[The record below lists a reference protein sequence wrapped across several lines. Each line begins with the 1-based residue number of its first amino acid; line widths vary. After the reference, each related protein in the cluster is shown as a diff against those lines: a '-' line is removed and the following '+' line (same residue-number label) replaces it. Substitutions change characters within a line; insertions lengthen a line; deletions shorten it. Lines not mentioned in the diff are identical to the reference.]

1 MYTGKIIFSQIMDF
15 LPMHEFRK
23 CVSRYQGNYNVKTFS
38 CLNKFLCM
46 AFAKA
51 YGKYYILVD
60 YLLFLKL
67 SRWLLNN
74 ELTPQ
79 SVSYIN
85 AQIDEYGEKERELQE
100 RLWEIEDKVSAIQ
113 KETANA
119 EGVGD
124 YLKDFV
130 QSFEESDNGEQVLLV
145 QSLVTEVVIKINKK
159 VTVELRPPFGFITPS
174 LALRGPLP
182 VSICLSTTDN

>member
-1 MYTGKIIFSQIMDF
+1 
-15 LPMHEFRK
+15 MHEFRK

-38 CLNKFLCM
+38 CLDQFLCM

-85 AQIDEYGEKERELQE
+85 AQIDGYGEKERELQE
-100 RLWEIEDKVSAIQ
+100 QLWEIEDKVSAIQ

-130 QSFEESDNGEQVLLV
+130 RSFEESDNGERVLLV
-145 QSLVTEVVIKINKK
+145 QSLVTEVVIGQNRKMV
-159 VTVELRPPFGFITPS
+159 VTLRPPFGFITPS
-174 LALRGPLP
+174 LALWGPLP
-182 VSICLSTTDN
+182 E

>member
-1 MYTGKIIFSQIMDF
+1 
-15 LPMHEFRK
+15 
-23 CVSRYQGNYNVKTFS
+23 
-38 CLNKFLCM
+38 M

-85 AQIDEYGEKERELQE
+85 AQIDEYGENERELQE

-113 KETANA
+113 KETVNA

-124 YLKDFV
+124 YLKEFV
-130 QSFEESDNGEQVLLV
+130 RSFKESDNVERVLLV
-145 QSLVTEVVIKINKK
+145 QSLVTEVVIKPNKK
-159 VTVELRPPFGFITPS
+159 VTAELRPPFGFFTPI